1 MALHAAL
8 AEAACRRCGLA
19 GPSILGDAGLFRNP
33 PGPPHA
39 TSDRT
44 AAPSGFFVGWW
55 AIPAKAAHN
64 PPVVNTLTI
73 DCGGGGLKA
82 AVVDDSD
89 TLVGGPIRIPT
100 PYPFPPARFVKTMLD
115 IESQLPPADRA
126 TVGLPG
132 MIRHGR
138 VVATPHYVNR
148 AGPHTPVDPDLHEA
162 WTGYD
167 ARAALNRA
175 FGRPVLV
182 LNDAEV
188 HGAALVV
195 GTGLELV
202 ITLGT
207 GLGNALFDDG
217 VLAPHLELSHGPIRR
232 KKTYDTYIGEI
243 QRRELGTAR
252 WSRRVRRVV
261 DGLRPVFRWD
271 RLYIGGG
278 NAALIDAE
286 TIPLLGADVTIVP
299 NTAGVLGGSK
309 AWKLLGA

>member
-1 MALHAAL
+1 MTRPA
-8 AEAACRRCGLA
+8 RRW
-19 GPSILGDAGLFRNP
+19 
-33 PGPPHA
+33 
-39 TSDRT
+39 RT
-44 AAPSGFFVGWW
+44 
-55 AIPAKAAHN
+55 IRR
-64 PPVVNTLTI
+64 VVNTLTI

-89 TLVGGPIRIPT
+89 VLVGGPIRVPT
-100 PYPFPPARFVKTMLD
+100 PYPFPPERFVGALLD
-115 IESQLPPADRA
+115 IAAELPGAERA

-132 MIRHGR
+132 MIRHGV
-138 VVATPHYVNR
+138 VVATPHYVTK
-148 AGPHTPVDPDLHEA
+148 AGPHTAVDPALYAA

-175 FGRPVLV
+175 FARPTLV

-202 ITLGT
+202 LTLGT
-207 GLGNALFDDG
+207 GLGSALFDDG

-232 KKTYDTYIGEI
+232 KRTYDTYIGEI
-243 QRRELGTAR
+243 RRRELGNAR

-278 NAALIDAE
+278 NSALIDAD
-286 TIPLLGADVTIVP
+286 TVARLGEDVTIVP
-299 NTAGVLGGSK
+299 NTAGVVGGSR
-309 AWKLLGA
+309 AWKLMGA

>member
-1 MALHAAL
+1 MQL
-8 AEAACRRCGLA
+8 
-19 GPSILGDAGLFRNP
+19 
-33 PGPPHA
+33 
-39 TSDRT
+39 
-44 AAPSGFFVGWW
+44 
-55 AIPAKAAHN
+55 
-64 PPVVNTLTI
+64 VVYTLTI

-89 TLVGGPIRIPT
+89 ALAGGPIRVPT
-100 PYPFPPARFVKTMLD
+100 PYPFPPERFIAAVLD
-115 IESQLPPADRA
+115 IAAELPAADRA

-132 MIRHGR
+132 MIRHGV

-148 AGPHTPVDPDLHEA
+148 AGPHTPVDPELYAA

-188 HGAALVV
+188 HGAALVD

-202 ITLGT
+202 LTLGT

-217 VLAPHLELSHGPIRR
+217 VLAPHLELSHAPIRR
-232 KKTYDTYIGEI
+232 KRTYDTYIGEI
-243 QRRELGTAR
+243 QRRELGTTR

-261 DGLRPVFRWD
+261 DGLRPVIRWD

-278 NAALIDAE
+278 NAALIDPD
-286 TIPLLGADVTIVP
+286 TVDLLGEDVRIVP
-299 NTAGVLGGSK
+299 NTAGVLGGAR
-309 AWKLLGA
+309 AWKLIGT

>member
-1 MALHAAL
+1 M
-8 AEAACRRCGLA
+8 
-19 GPSILGDAGLFRNP
+19 
-33 PGPPHA
+33 
-39 TSDRT
+39 
-44 AAPSGFFVGWW
+44 
-55 AIPAKAAHN
+55 
-64 PPVVNTLTI
+64 VNTLTI

-89 TLVGGPIRIPT
+89 ALAGGPIRIPT
-100 PYPFPPARFVKTMLD
+100 PYPFPPERFIRAVLD
-115 IESQLPPADRA
+115 IEAQLPPADRA
-126 TVGLPG
+126 TIGLPG

-138 VVATPHYVNR
+138 VVATPHYVTK
-148 AGPHTPVDPDLHEA
+148 AGPHTAVDPALYAA

-167 ARAALNRA
+167 ARAALYRA
-175 FGRPVLV
+175 LDRPVLV

-188 HGAALVV
+188 HGAALVD

-232 KKTYDTYIGEI
+232 KRTYDTYIGEI
-243 QRRELGTAR
+243 QRRELGNAR

-261 DGLRPVFRWD
+261 EGLRPVFHWD

-278 NAALIDAE
+278 NSALIDAG
-286 TIPLLGADVTIVP
+286 TVAALGPDVTIVP
-299 NTAGVLGGSK
+299 NTAGVLGGAR
-309 AWKLLGA
+309 AWKLMGA